1 MAEFR
6 SVPNYRGGVKVG
18 IIVITIQY
26 HSSDDISL
34 NTVDGGSRHHLP
46 LTNKREKQ
54 N

>member
-26 HSSDDISL
+26 HRSDNISS
-34 NTVDGGSRHHLP
+34 NTVGGDSRHHLP
-46 LTNKREKQ
+46 LTTF
-54 N
+54 